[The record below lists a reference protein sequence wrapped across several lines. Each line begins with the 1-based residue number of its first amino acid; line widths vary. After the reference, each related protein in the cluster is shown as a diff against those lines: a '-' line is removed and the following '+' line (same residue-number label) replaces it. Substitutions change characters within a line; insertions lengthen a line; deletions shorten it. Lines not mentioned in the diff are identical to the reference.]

1 MLNKQFTSKAAF
13 STAAEAAKVA
23 TTAEKQDLL
32 AASRIDASNLPRAPQ
47 SAFRK
52 RPVRLTYDKNEF
64 YAFRL
69 PTENYF
75 LMQNF
80 DSSAIF
86 GKRHG
91 LDHSPHIRDQI
102 NIDSRILLGLVG
114 VSLLMVF
121 SDFSRQGKFCNL
133 RENYR
138 RVTYGRFEADDFVK
152 KQ

>member
-1 MLNKQFTSKAAF
+1 MLSKSLQKAAF
-13 STAAEAAKVA
+13 STAEAGKAVA
-23 TTAEKQDLL
+23 TTSD
-32 AASRIDASNLPRAPQ
+32 RIDVMASSRLDGSALPRAPK

-52 RPVRLTYDKNEF
+52 RPVRFNYDKNEF
-64 YAFRL
+64 YSFRL

-80 DSSAIF
+80 DTSAIF
-86 GKRHG
+86 GKRYG
-91 LDHSPHIRDQI
+91 LEHSPHIRDQM

-114 VSLLMVF
+114 VSLAMCF
-121 SDFSRQGKFCNL
+121 SDFSRNGKFCNL